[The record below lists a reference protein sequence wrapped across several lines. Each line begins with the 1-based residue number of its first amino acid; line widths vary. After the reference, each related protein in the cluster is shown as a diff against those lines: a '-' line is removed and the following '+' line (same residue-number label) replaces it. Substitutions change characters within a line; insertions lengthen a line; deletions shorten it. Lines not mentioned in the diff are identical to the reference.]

1 MKERMEYLKKKRA
14 EVLEMIEPICKV
26 HNIKKY
32 DYQIRETGQT
42 ETLILDGT
50 KIGCSSNSLSA
61 IKEELIGYIFIFR
74 YRRSLGHFETQT
86 KNRIKRYWLEEDKPC

>member
-1 MKERMEYLKKKRA
+1 MKERMEYLKKKRG
-14 EVLEMIEPICKV
+14 EVLEMIGPICKT
-26 HNIKKY
+26 HGIEEY
-32 DYQIRETGQT
+32 DYQIRETGQI

-61 IKEELIGYIFIFR
+61 TKEELLGYIFITR

-86 KNRIKRYWLEEDKPC
+86 KNRIKRYWIEEETR